1 MATIKEIDNVATDT
15 DALTLQRYIITKTHD
30 IQLTLLMTSIQV
42 MTTRSRP
49 RHMSL
54 VFV

>member
-42 MTTRSRP
+42 
-49 RHMSL
+49 RHRGQGPDT
-54 VFV
+54 